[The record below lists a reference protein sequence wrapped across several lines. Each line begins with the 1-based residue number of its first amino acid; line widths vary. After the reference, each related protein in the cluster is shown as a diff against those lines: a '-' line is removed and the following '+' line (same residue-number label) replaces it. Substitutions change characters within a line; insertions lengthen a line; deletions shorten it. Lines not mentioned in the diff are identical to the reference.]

1 LVHSDG
7 RPQTDET
14 CGRVT
19 RHAERSSRAGVG
31 RHRPVRLAVPGDLH
45 QELTAEPA
53 RYNEADRAGR
63 AQVDH
68 DTGHHSGLAG
78 AEAGRGLQVAVGRC
92 ARGHGAG
99 GHGRR
104 AALSACTGDSG
115 DSGDSD
121 DSGDSE
127 PSHSG
132 GPLTEIA
139 VDCAQFA
146 DTAKKITDAQT
157 ALYSGTGGKAAI
169 VGLVTELT
177 ALKAGAPSEIQA
189 ALTDMSAAFR
199 DAEELLE
206 NPTPENKAKLADL
219 SPKLSEDGQKIT
231 AYITAEC
238 D

>member
-1 LVHSDG
+1 V
-7 RPQTDET
+7 
-14 CGRVT
+14 
-19 RHAERSSRAGVG
+19 
-31 RHRPVRLAVPGDLH
+31 LA
-45 QELTAEPA
+45 
-53 RYNEADRAGR
+53 
-63 AQVDH
+63 
-68 DTGHHSGLAG
+68 
-78 AEAGRGLQVAVGRC
+78 
-92 ARGHGAG
+92 
-99 GHGRR
+99 

-115 DSGDSD
+115 

-169 VGLVTELT
+169 DGLVTELT